1 MKYAVLALGLLTAGA
16 AAAADAPSALVD
28 PQAQSAY
35 TIGFNLG
42 STLKRDGVVIDP
54 QIVAA
59 GMKDGLAA
67 AAPQLSPEA
76 MRAVFAR
83 LQADVKARHDA
94 AAVQAAVTNKA
105 AGAAYLKANGARKGV
120 VTLPS
125 GLQYEILKA
134 GTGRKPKSDDVVECD
149 YRGTLLD
156 GTEFDSSYA
165 RGKPA
170 TFPVQGVIKG
180 WTEALQLMPEGS
192 KWKLVIPS
200 ELAYGD
206 EGRGDGI
213 QPNATLVFEVELHD
227 IQAKD

>member
-1 MKYAVLALGLLTAGA
+1 
-16 AAAADAPSALVD
+16 
-28 PQAQSAY
+28 
-35 TIGFNLG
+35 
-42 STLKRDGVVIDP
+42 
-54 QIVAA
+54 
-59 GMKDGLAA
+59 
-67 AAPQLSPEA
+67 
-76 MRAVFAR
+76 MRAVLAR

-94 AAVQAAVTNKA
+94 TAVRAALTNKA
-105 AGAAYLKANGARKGV
+105 AGTAYLKANGARKGV
-120 VTLPS
+120 VVLPS

-180 WTEALQLMPEGS
+180 WSEALQLMPEGS
-192 KWKLVIPS
+192 KWKLVIPP

-213 QPNATLVFEVELHD
+213 QPSATLVFEVELHD